1 MQEQIK
7 EIRVQLDG
15 LAQLTKNLVTIY
27 KIDRIY
33 IPKGLSED
41 EYIDQIKK
49 SGEPF
54 IGKTLNGNS
63 KEVNK
68 TYDLLILAKAW
79 LGKVL
84 EELGSETP
92 YANDGSRKE
101 VKDIESAAD
110 KFPQK
115 TIEGKPAFPD
125 LYGGSSAHPTSKMWK
140 DLSHIEKVD
149 WLRQDIEKV
158 SNRLQEKM
166 GRTLNRLIQDIQT
179 NTEIF
184 NYNCW
189 NAVNQSYNHLC
200 EARFWLGFELGRIRD
215 EQGK

>member
-15 LAQLTKNLVTIY
+15 LAQLTKGLVTIY
-27 KIDRIY
+27 KIDRMY
-33 IPKGLSED
+33 IPKEFN
-41 EYIDQIKK
+41 EEQYIDHIKK

-54 IGKTLNGNS
+54 IGKKLNGNS

-68 TYDLLILAKAW
+68 AYDSLILAKAW

-92 YANDGSRKE
+92 YANDGNRKE
-101 VKDIESAAD
+101 VSDIEPAAD

-115 TIEGKPAFPD
+115 TIEGRPAFPD
-125 LYGGSSAHPTSKMWK
+125 LYGGTGKNPTSKIWIE
-140 DLSHIEKVD
+140 LTHIEKVD
-149 WLRQDIEKV
+149 WLREEIKNLIDFIIKFYSHSQPPSREFAIA
-158 SNRLQEKM
+158 
-166 GRTLNRLIQDIQT
+166 RTN
-179 NTEIF
+179 
-184 NYNCW
+184 
-189 NAVNQSYNHLC
+189 SYNHLC

-215 EQGK
+215 ESGK

>member
-63 KEVNK
+63 SQSLV
-68 TYDLLILAKAW
+68 
-79 LGKVL
+79 
-84 EELGSETP
+84 
-92 YANDGSRKE
+92 RK
-101 VKDIESAAD
+101 S
-110 KFPQK
+110 
-115 TIEGKPAFPD
+115 T
-125 LYGGSSAHPTSKMWK
+125 
-140 DLSHIEKVD
+140 
-149 WLRQDIEKV
+149 
-158 SNRLQEKM
+158 
-166 GRTLNRLIQDIQT
+166 
-179 NTEIF
+179 
-184 NYNCW
+184 
-189 NAVNQSYNHLC
+189 
-200 EARFWLGFELGRIRD
+200 
-215 EQGK
+215 